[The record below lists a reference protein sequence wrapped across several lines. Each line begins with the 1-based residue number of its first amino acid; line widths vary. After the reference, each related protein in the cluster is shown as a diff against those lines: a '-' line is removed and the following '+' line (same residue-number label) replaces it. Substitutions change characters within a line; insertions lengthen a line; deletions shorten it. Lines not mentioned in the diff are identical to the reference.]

1 MKNTLLVAL
10 ATLIFAGVACATVN
24 SLPIAN
30 TTHTNVTQALP
41 LNRAPQVANEGSPIP
56 YCPPDGCKA
65 LPQVANEGSPI
76 PYCPPDGCKA
86 LPQVANEG
94 VFAQPE
100 LVWGSIYKEGI
111 MTL

>member
-65 LPQVANEGSPI
+65 LPQVANEG
-76 PYCPPDGCKA
+76 
-86 LPQVANEG
+86 